1 MAKVEESHKWGK
13 TPKTDPKAVPIEW
26 AKVKSV
32 LAITINK
39 ASLRLAKIK
48 SQTFEVADVENPI
61 RLIKGQL
68 RVDVKCSWY
77 GKRAVSTDTQR
88 LTITNNYKLVKDYTG
103 EVVKNIGRLKD
114 EQQK

>member
-1 MAKVEESHKWGK
+1 MAKLEDSHKWGK
-13 TPKTDPKAVPIEW
+13 TPNTDSKAVPIEW

-32 LAITINK
+32 MAITISK

-68 RVDVKCSWY
+68 CVDVKCSWY